1 MNKGQ
6 HNTFKKLSPDFFSIE
21 LYFLN
26 IELQKDTIY
35 NSFHEKGDPYD

>member
-1 MNKGQ
+1 MKIQ
-6 HNTFKKLSPDFFSIE
+6 LF